1 MIKSCQKT
9 QTFRCFVHSYDGRCF
24 GSFTDALP
32 TNLTDNFY
40 YIVLARLRKCSL
52 CENNADSPTKPLPTR
67 TLLFVL
73 TSHGKGKA
81 EAQSMN
87 STTVCK
93 NQTDMVGLILKTGS
107 TADIDSIKP
116 VNGYQYINTN
126 LCM

>member
-1 MIKSCQKT
+1 MLIQDKVFEKLCILSTCSSLYISSRPRSDIKLSKKP
-9 QTFRCFVHSYDGRCF
+9 FRCFVHSYDGRCF

-52 CENNADSPTKPLPTR
+52 CENNADSPTKPLPAR

-73 TSHGKGKA
+73 TSHGKGEA

-93 NQTDMVGLILKTGS
+93 NLTKLTW
-107 TADIDSIKP
+107 
-116 VNGYQYINTN
+116 
-126 LCM
+126 

>member
-1 MIKSCQKT
+1 MLIQIKSLSNCASYLHVIPYFSPVDLAVIKSCQKT

-32 TNLTDNFY
+32 TNLTDNYY

-73 TSHGKGKA
+73 NSHGKGEA

-93 NQTDMVGLILKTGS
+93 NLTKLTW
-107 TADIDSIKP
+107 
-116 VNGYQYINTN
+116 
-126 LCM
+126 